1 MNQRCKYINE
11 IIKNNPNKLLLK
23 VRAGA
28 KKNSIDGL
36 MEIDNKQYLKL
47 SVKAQA
53 TDGKANK
60 MIVEFLAK
68 ELGVAKSDLEIKVG
82 KTSSYKLL
90 VIND

>member
-1 MNQRCKYINE
+1 MNQRCQYINE
-11 IIKNNPNKLLLK
+11 IIKNDPNKLLLK
-23 VRAGA
+23 VKAGA
-28 KKNSIDGL
+28 KNNSIDGL

-68 ELGVAKSDLEIKVG
+68 ELGVAKSDLEIKLG

>member
-1 MNQRCKYINE
+1 MDE
-11 IIKNNPNKLLLK
+11 IQEYLSQVARKKQSKLLLK

-53 TDGKANK
+53 IDGKANK
-60 MIVEFLAK
+60 MIIEFLAK
-68 ELGVAKSDLEIKVG
+68 ELGIAKSDLEIKVG
-82 KTSSYKLL
+82 KMSSYKLL
-90 VIND
+90 VVNV